1 MRSAGALA
9 RPRARSV
16 LVAVLAALSCGCG
29 PAQSAHRNVPPR
41 PPVAGRPEIHRERPA
56 VPREDRFLDDLEQ
69 RTFQWFWDTANP
81 SNGLIPDRW
90 PTPSFSSIAATG
102 FGLTAYPIGVER
114 GYVTRTD
121 AAARTRLTLEFLR
134 DLPQGPAATGVAG
147 YHGFFYHFLDMGP
160 GLRFQNTELSTV
172 DTALL
177 MGGVITCREYFD
189 GSTPDEVALRAAA
202 DTLVARVEW
211 DWAQTPH
218 PPAISHGWLP
228 ESGWLPND
236 WRGYNEAMIVYV
248 LALGSPTHPVG
259 VDAWAQ
265 WTAPYVWSTF
275 HGQEFLQFA
284 PLFGHQ
290 FTHVWV
296 DFRGIADAFMRARGI
311 DYFENSRR
319 AALSQQ
325 QFAIDNPGTWK
336 GYSKNVWGVT
346 ACDGPADGTFTIDG
360 QSRRFM
366 TYAGRGAGADFVQ
379 DDGTIAPYGAGA
391 ALPFV
396 GDVALDALREMKR
409 RGGDDL
415 YGRYGFFDA
424 FNVTFTLV
432 GRNTAG
438 KVVPGV
444 GWFDTDYLGI
454 DQGPLLAMIENH
466 RSGLVWRLTRG
477 NDVIVRGLVRAG
489 FTGGWIDRR

>member
-1 MRSAGALA
+1 MRRPVIAVALALLLSGGCEPARSASRRPHATA
-9 RPRARSV
+9 RP
-16 LVAVLAALSCGCG
+16 
-29 PAQSAHRNVPPR
+29 
-41 PPVAGRPEIHRERPA
+41 AGRPEIQVERPVVA
-56 VPREDRFLDDLEQ
+56 REDRFLGELEQ

-90 PTPSFSSIAATG
+90 PTPSFSSIAAIG

-114 GYVTRTD
+114 GYVTRE
-121 AAARTRLTLEFLR
+121 AAAGRARLTLEFLR
-134 DLPQGPAATGVAG
+134 DAPQGPGATGVAG
-147 YHGFFYHFLDMGP
+147 YRGFFYHFLDMNT
-160 GLRFQNTELSTV
+160 GLRFQTTELSTV

-177 MGGVITCREYFD
+177 MGGVLTCREYFD
-189 GSTPDEVALRAAA
+189 GSAADEAAIRSAA
-202 DTLVARVEW
+202 DTLLGRVEW

-236 WRGYNEAMIVYV
+236 WRGYNEAMLVYL

-259 VDAWAQ
+259 VDAWTQ
-265 WTAPYVWSTF
+265 WTAPYVWGTF
-275 HGQEFLQFA
+275 RGQTFLQFA
-284 PLFGHQ
+284 PLFGHE

-296 DFRGIADAFMRARGI
+296 DFRGIQDAYMRGKGI

-325 QFAIDNPGTWK
+325 QYAIDNPGTWK

-346 ACDGPADGTFTIDG
+346 ASDGPADGTFTVDG
-360 QSRRFM
+360 VSRRFM
-366 TYAGRGAGADFVQ
+366 GYAGRGAGADFVQ

-396 GDVALDALREMKR
+396 GTIALDALREMKR

-415 YGRYGFFDA
+415 YTRYGFVDA
-424 FNVTFTLV
+424 FNFTFTLV
-432 GRNTAG
+432 GRNTQG

-444 GWFDTDYLGI
+444 GWFDTDYLGL
-454 DQGPLLAMIENH
+454 DQGPLLAMIENY
-466 RSGLVWRLTRG
+466 RSGLIWSLTRRS
-477 NDVIVRGLVRAG
+477 DVIVRGLERAG
-489 FTGGWIDRR
+489 FTGGWIDQAR